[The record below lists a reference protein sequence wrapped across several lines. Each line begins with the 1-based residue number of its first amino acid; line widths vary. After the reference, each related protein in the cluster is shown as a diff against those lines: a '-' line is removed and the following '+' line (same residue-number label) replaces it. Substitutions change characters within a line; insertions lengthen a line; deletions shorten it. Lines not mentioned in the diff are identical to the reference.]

1 MTKEVKELT
10 SKADDMNEADAV
22 LIADVI
28 GEVVS
33 LEDSLNEVIISQH
46 ALQIQNY
53 LPFYRYITEYTAN
66 NDVKL
71 KVIKFV
77 LIQLIYWVIFSDVP
91 LHANVTMGISSNRVL
106 DNSPQSFSPQITG
119 QQTQG
124 TEQNNLNYSI
134 WGSPLCYL
142 FCFSFS
148 PKYVSFFKKLF
159 AC

>member
-1 MTKEVKELT
+1 VTKEVKELT

-33 LEDSLNEVIISQH
+33 LVDSLNEVISQH

-53 LPFYRYITEYTAN
+53 LPFNRYITEYTAN

-91 LHANVTMGISSNRVL
+91 LHANVTMGIV
-106 DNSPQSFSPQITG
+106 QI
-119 QQTQG
+119 
-124 TEQNNLNYSI
+124 
-134 WGSPLCYL
+134 GSLIICPSHLA
-142 FCFSFS
+142 
-148 PKYVSFFKKLF
+148 PK
-159 AC
+159 

>member
-1 MTKEVKELT
+1 MKELT

-53 LPFYRYITEYTAN
+53 LPFNRYITEYTAN

-71 KVIKFV
+71 KV
-77 LIQLIYWVIFSDVP
+77 L
-91 LHANVTMGISSNRVL
+91 
-106 DNSPQSFSPQITG
+106 
-119 QQTQG
+119 
-124 TEQNNLNYSI
+124 NL
-134 WGSPLCYL
+134 
-142 FCFSFS
+142 F
-148 PKYVSFFKKLF
+148 
-159 AC
+159 